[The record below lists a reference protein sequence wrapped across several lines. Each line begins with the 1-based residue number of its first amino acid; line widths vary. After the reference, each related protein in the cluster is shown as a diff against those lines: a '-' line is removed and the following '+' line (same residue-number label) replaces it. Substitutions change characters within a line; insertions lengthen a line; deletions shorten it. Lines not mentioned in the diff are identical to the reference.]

1 MKAGFYRNILKQTFV
16 FEAFDLYFSE
26 NKEAAWQ
33 VNIFK
38 NNVIPNLIR
47 DPIFNPLRY

>member
-1 MKAGFYRNILKQTFV
+1 MKAGFYRNMLKQAFV
-16 FEAFDLYFSE
+16 FEAFDLSFSE

-47 DPIFNPLRY
+47 DPTFISFRY